1 MVTATMDVDS
11 YGDFLVHGPYC
22 QSKHDSKVNYGAQLQ
37 QFTVGFQVGLLP
49 ISPRWQHPP
58 NSFSLEAIMASRAA
72 AAAGFFAALSKWNVI
87 MRTGTQLFC
96 LC

>member
-1 MVTATMDVDS
+1 MVIFWCTDLKIAVLD
-11 YGDFLVHGPYC
+11 C
-22 QSKHDSKVNYGAQLQ
+22 RSKHDSKVNYGAQLQ

-49 ISPRWQHPP
+49 ISPRWQHPL